1 MICTICLSLPYFI
14 QLNVFWASQVALIVK
29 NPHAM
34 QETQARSLGG
44 EDPLEK
50 EMATHSSILA
60 WKILWNRGAWWATV
74 HGVTKNQT
82 QLKRLTMRAQCL
94 SGPSILLQLQ
104 NFFFSYGQVVFH
116 YIHMYTCVFFPFK
129 DTRGIELGPVLLQYD
144 LILIMSAKILLP
156 RSHSRYWGLRTWM
169 YLLGTAFPSL

>member
-1 MICTICLSLPYFI
+1 ML
-14 QLNVFWASQVALIVK
+14 K

-34 QETQARSLGG
+34 QETWARSLGG

-74 HGVTKNQT
+74 HGVTKNRT
-82 QLKRLTMRAQCL
+82 QLKRLSTHAQCL

-104 NFFFSYGQVVFH
+104 NLIFSYGQVVFH
-116 YIHMYTCVFFPFK
+116 YICMYTCVFLSF
-129 DTRGIELGPVLLQYD
+129 
-144 LILIMSAKILLP
+144 
-156 RSHSRYWGLRTWM
+156 
-169 YLLGTAFPSL
+169 